1 MCGKSVRLWK
11 TNIRQR
17 GIAGGLGKKVGL
29 RIKELDRIYENS
41 CGGDRKSNPNN
52 YGLNH
57 QQMAKMMGVSVSTL
71 ENYKKLTE
79 IIPELEDLVETGILD
94 PTIKIMILDTE
105 LNVLSC
111 FRTLAMTRITIRLII
126 QYIIRC
132 LIWIIS

>member
-1 MCGKSVRLWK
+1 
-11 TNIRQR
+11 
-17 GIAGGLGKKVGL
+17 
-29 RIKELDRIYENS
+29 
-41 CGGDRKSNPNN
+41 
-52 YGLNH
+52 
-57 QQMAKMMGVSVSTL
+57 MAKMMGVSVSTL